1 MVKVAICYF
10 GLTRSTRY
18 VYQSHIANLFD
29 VLRNNNIDYDTFMH
43 TWKTNHN
50 IVWDKVYKQPINYD
64 EYKLL
69 KPTHYQIDDQDIF
82 TRAVDSNFHLYY
94 YQHVMSAIGH
104 GPQGEW
110 LPMLVR
116 NHLCAL
122 ESQRRVFK
130 MVTDTGNHYD
140 AVIFIRPDALLLN
153 NIDVSHIL
161 SLKENDI
168 VIVAPESLDSALWEG
183 LNDQFCIGHPKT
195 IDKYANRINE
205 IAEFRRINGRI
216 VSEKYVKF
224 IVEKYRYNLKF
235 ISFQFTLVR
244 PNGQRRFTPL
254 EWKTE

>member
-29 VLRNNNIDYDTFMH
+29 VLRKNNVDFDTFMH
-43 TWKTNHN
+43 TWKTKYN
-50 IVWDKVYKQPINYD
+50 IIWETIYKEQIDYD

-94 YQHVMSAIGH
+94 NRQVMEEIGE
-104 GPQGEW
+104 GYQGEW
-110 LPMLVR
+110 RPMLIR

-130 MVTDTGNHYD
+130 MVTETGNNYD
-140 AVIFIRPDALLLN
+140 AVIFIRPDVCLKN
-153 NIDVSHIL
+153 EFDVSFVL
-161 SLKENDI
+161 NLGEKDI
-168 VIVAPESLDSALWEG
+168 VVADYEHGEG
-183 LNDQFCIGHPKT
+183 FNDKFCIGHPKT
-195 IDKYANRINE
+195 FDKYANRIDE
-205 IAEFRRINGRI
+205 IAEFRRTHSRI

-224 IVEKYRYNLKF
+224 IIQKYDYNVRF
-235 ISFQFTLVR
+235 INFYFNIVR
-244 PNGQRRFTPL
+244 PDGKYINV
-254 EWKTE
+254 